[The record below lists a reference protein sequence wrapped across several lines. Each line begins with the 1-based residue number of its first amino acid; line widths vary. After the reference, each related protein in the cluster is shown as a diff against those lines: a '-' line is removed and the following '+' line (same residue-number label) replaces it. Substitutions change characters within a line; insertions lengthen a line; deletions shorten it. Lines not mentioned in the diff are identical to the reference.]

1 MTSDGGQKWDTIFG
15 CNTSEYEINAKA
27 FPSKERI
34 VWVGDTTEYQRR
46 VGLNAI
52 YRRSGV
58 FCTSTD
64 AGQSWNKVQ
73 IDTNT
78 MLDYVVMLDE
88 NTGLIN
94 QRRFTNMYNKN
105 ISFWDTLY
113 YTEDFFKTY
122 TTIQVPEI
130 SNFVNKIFMFSKD
143 NFIIK
148 TSNYSQ
154 KKYKYFETT
163 DKGITWTEFAD
174 AELIADLYFINRQI
188 AYKIENRP
196 KIDTN
201 RNESKIYKTT
211 NGGSDWIHCFT
222 PSDVQW
228 QLSYKV
234 FSIAAADAD
243 NSIAIGTYGALFRT
257 QDGGISWHKE
267 YAPNISDSFDME
279 FKDFGYITYP
289 EKNCAYIT
297 GAGTV
302 FKMNGEKILSRPLL
316 YIYSNRISPIGVKAF
331 WKSVE
336 GAKKYKI
343 QMASAPL
350 DNIYDYKAFE
360 NLIFDTIVTDT
371 SIVLP
376 DFDFNKCYYGRIKSI
391 SDDMESEWH
400 ITSNMFCT
408 FQNAD
413 YTDPP
418 IFISPL
424 PGEIINSKHCE
435 FRWYSVVGADEYQ
448 LQVSDNDYYIGDV
461 GNHQAS
467 KDTFFISE
475 DLIPETKYYA
485 RLRVISGSKI
495 TNWTTTYFKISNLS
509 SIININFD
517 NSKVISVYPNPASDF
532 ITITFSNKELKLFA
546 SENKV
551 QIFDVLGIEVMT
563 ELIHP
568 MTSIHPMT

>member
-163 DKGITWTEFAD
+163 DKGIT
-174 AELIADLYFINRQI
+174 
-188 AYKIENRP
+188 
-196 KIDTN
+196 
-201 RNESKIYKTT
+201 
-211 NGGSDWIHCFT
+211 
-222 PSDVQW
+222 
-228 QLSYKV
+228 
-234 FSIAAADAD
+234 
-243 NSIAIGTYGALFRT
+243 
-257 QDGGISWHKE
+257 
-267 YAPNISDSFDME
+267 
-279 FKDFGYITYP
+279 
-289 EKNCAYIT
+289 
-297 GAGTV
+297 
-302 FKMNGEKILSRPLL
+302 
-316 YIYSNRISPIGVKAF
+316 
-331 WKSVE
+331 
-336 GAKKYKI
+336 
-343 QMASAPL
+343 
-350 DNIYDYKAFE
+350 
-360 NLIFDTIVTDT
+360 
-371 SIVLP
+371 
-376 DFDFNKCYYGRIKSI
+376 
-391 SDDMESEWH
+391 
-400 ITSNMFCT
+400 
-408 FQNAD
+408 
-413 YTDPP
+413 
-418 IFISPL
+418 
-424 PGEIINSKHCE
+424 
-435 FRWYSVVGADEYQ
+435 
-448 LQVSDNDYYIGDV
+448 
-461 GNHQAS
+461 
-467 KDTFFISE
+467 
-475 DLIPETKYYA
+475 
-485 RLRVISGSKI
+485 
-495 TNWTTTYFKISNLS
+495 
-509 SIININFD
+509 
-517 NSKVISVYPNPASDF
+517 
-532 ITITFSNKELKLFA
+532 
-546 SENKV
+546 
-551 QIFDVLGIEVMT
+551 
-563 ELIHP
+563 
-568 MTSIHPMT
+568 